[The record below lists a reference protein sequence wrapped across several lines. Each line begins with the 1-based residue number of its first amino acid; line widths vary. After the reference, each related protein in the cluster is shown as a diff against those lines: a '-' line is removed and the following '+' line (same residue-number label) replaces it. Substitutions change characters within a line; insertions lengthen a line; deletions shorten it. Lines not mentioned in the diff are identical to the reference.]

1 VTAAQIALASL
12 DAFVI
17 MASASVTGN
26 LLAGW
31 IARLWSARRGERFM
45 SNLRAA
51 MPAASPGVV
60 REPIPILAGRCDH
73 LRVRE
78 LCDDCNE
85 TKKGG

>member
-1 VTAAQIALASL
+1 VTPAQIALASL

-31 IARLWSARRGERFM
+31 ISRWWAARRDETAATEWLLARG
-45 SNLRAA
+45 NL
-51 MPAASPGVV
+51 GVAGG
-60 REPIPILAGRCDH
+60 PILGGRCEH

-78 LCDDCNE
+78 LCDDCNSQASRE
-85 TKKGG
+85 